1 MATECAASSGP
12 SEREGEASGQLKN
25 PFVGNVSK
33 HIPLPAEHS
42 RAVKRGN
49 LQFDSCFEGG

>member
-1 MATECAASSGP
+1 MATERAASSSSG
-12 SEREGEASGQLKN
+12 EGEAEGQLKN

-33 HIPLPAEHS
+33 YIPLPAEHG

>member
-1 MATECAASSGP
+1 MATEGATSSSSGEGQAP
-12 SEREGEASGQLKN
+12 SQLKN

-33 HIPLPAEHS
+33 HIPLPAEHG